1 MFKLILGTILVL
13 STVESSTVESF
24 VHIPIVKKRTNA
36 NGSNNN
42 DYKLSNEPHFFLHNM
57 NKLVKREDN
66 DASFEMEIKFDQIF
80 YEATFEIGSNKDQI
94 TVLMD
99 TASSDLIINSYDNIQ
114 CQADAESDDEDE
126 DEEDLYKRDNE
137 DNDYDDFNYCID
149 SYPSITREI
158 SYSPTNEAYIEK
170 LESQINSV
178 FNCTKYGVFSENNST
193 TFQNLSIPLN
203 IEYGDGTAA
212 TGYYGTDDIFFNN
225 IKISNMTIGL
235 NVNSYREMGILGI
248 GFKSNENSFQNGYNE
263 YDNFP
268 IQLKNQG
275 LINKIVYSFYA
286 PYSSK
291 FTNTNSI
298 LFGAYD
304 SNSFIKSKGL
314 TLLPLID
321 YSINSKIGNG
331 PYYIS
336 ITLNSI
342 SINNNNL
349 NLNDELIAVG
359 NAPVILDCGSTAS
372 VLPYYIFNEILIKF
386 NFKWSNQL
394 NSYIINENDIIN
406 KDENYLNFNFQNAI
420 IKIPIIDFT
429 LPVIDGDT
437 LSVTGLRSI
446 SINYSNNDYFLLGDD
461 FLSSVYFVLDIED
474 KNIAIG
480 QVNLNKSSNSIVIV
494 NDEIKDAV
502 KSSNWDQIYGY
513 KGSTSLRLLT
523 VDNPNN
529 ITTVNDSDEDL
540 ELYIQ
545 GLGIDLKW

>member
-1 MFKLILGTILVL
+1 MFKLILSIISLISTI
-13 STVESSTVESF
+13 ESSF
-24 VHIPIVKKRTNA
+24 VHIPIVKKRFNSKEF
-36 NGSNNN
+36 NHK
-42 DYKLSNEPHFFLHNM
+42 DYELINEPHFFLHNT
-57 NKLVKREDN
+57 NKLVKREDT

-80 YEATFEIGSNKDQI
+80 YEATFNVGSNKDQI
-94 TVLMD
+94 TVLVD

-114 CQADAESDDEDE
+114 CQADADSNADNDDNE
-126 DEEDLYKRDNE
+126 LFKRDN
-137 DNDYDDFNYCID
+137 DNEENNYEAINYCIHP
-149 SYPSITREI
+149 YPTLKKREI
-158 SYSPTNEAYIEK
+158 SYSPTNEVYIEK
-170 LESQINSV
+170 LESQIDSV
-178 FNCTKYGVFSENNST
+178 FNCTKYGVFNENNSSS
-193 TFQNLSIPLN
+193 FQNLSIPLN
-203 IEYGDGTAA
+203 IEYGDGTMA
-212 TGYYGTDDIFFNN
+212 TGYYGIDNIYFNN
-225 IKISNMTIGL
+225 IKISNITIGL
-235 NVNSYREMGILGI
+235 NINSYREMGILGI

-268 IQLKNQG
+268 IQLKNQD

-291 FTNTNSI
+291 NLNTNSI

-304 SNSFIKSKGL
+304 STGFIKSKGL
-314 TLLPLID
+314 TLLPLIN
-321 YSINSKIGNG
+321 YNINPKNGDG

-342 SINNNNL
+342 SINNQNL
-349 NLNDELIAVG
+349 NLNNKLIAIG

-372 VLPYYIFNEILIKF
+372 VLPYYIFNEILINF
-386 NFKWSNQL
+386 DFKWSNQL
-394 NSYIINENDIIN
+394 NSYIINENEIIN
-406 KDENYLNFNFQNAI
+406 KDESYLNFNFQNAI

-461 FLSSVYFVLDIED
+461 FLSSVYFVVDIED

-480 QVNLNKSSNSIVIV
+480 QVNSNKSSDSIVIV
-494 NDEIKDAV
+494 NDEIEDAV
-502 KSSNWDQIYGY
+502 KSSIWDQIYGY
-513 KGSTSLRLLT
+513 KGSTSLKLIN

-529 ITTVNDSDEDL
+529 ITTMDDSDEDL